1 MTDAELLQ
9 NPELLLRWSASLDYR
24 RLSFDRWL
32 EAATSPEGDQF
43 VDRQTEGEP
52 DESGGAEFSVHVRHM
67 PGRRLRLLP

>member
-9 NPELLLRWSASLDYR
+9 NPELLLKWSASLDYR
-24 RLSFDRWL
+24 RLSFD
-32 EAATSPEGDQF
+32 EF
-43 VDRQTEGEP
+43 VDHQTEGET